1 LDRISLHTERVLTSE
16 WFLPGVLLLA
26 ACLRL
31 GHVWALRSTPW
42 LENLQLDHRIYDQWA
57 QRIAAGDWIGDEV
70 FFLDPL
76 YPYFLALLYKV
87 FTRDLL
93 LVRLVQV
100 AFGVGTCYLTAILG
114 RRIGGTVVGN
124 LACLFAALFA
134 PAVYYESMLEKTSLS
149 VFLITLALVLFL
161 GRSRLEHLLAGTFL
175 GLAALTRANFL
186 VLVPLGLLVLLV
198 QRPAAGESASQPAEG
213 KGATP
218 VGGILSGL
226 RQWRTFAFRSAAAFL
241 GGALLVLVPVTLRNH
256 HVGGEWVLTTANAGQ
271 NFYIGNNAENAGGS
285 YKAPDFVRP
294 DPRYEQDDWRREAEA
309 RVGRSLSPR
318 EISDFWFGEAWK
330 EIRGDPGFALKM
342 LGRKSRLFWNDYEVP
357 DNNNIRLVADYSWVL
372 RLPLIGLGWMVPLAA
387 VAAVV
392 AVRKRRGVGILVA
405 FAVLYCLTVV
415 TFFVFSRFRVQLSPV
430 LFVLTAYGA
439 LWLWLR
445 VREARWKQAALAGVL
460 AVVLGLFC
468 LRIPEWEDPQSD
480 LAVTYNNLGS
490 LYLSLGRTQEAIE
503 AYERAVE
510 IKPGSVVGAMRTLGD
525 VYSKLGD
532 YEEAEK
538 YLRQV
543 VSFKPGSRRGWG
555 ALSRL
560 YQKLSTSAPYRD
572 DPEVFHKLAR
582 ASLNSGSITRA
593 RQAAAS
599 AEAMGRPL
607 PSELLERL
615 EGAKGAPSAA
625 APGPDAEQ
633 ARVHY
638 ELSKTMRREGR
649 WSEAIEHL
657 KKAIALGPYDEAAR
671 YTLGRLMI
679 EHGRPDETIA
689 YYREALASDPKPQT
703 SYYFWGRALAERGS
717 IDQAIDK
724 FRQALDVDPA
734 HEMSQN
740 QWGLV
745 LEKQGRIEEAVTHY
759 QKAISIHP
767 DFTEAHQNLARALR
781 ELSRDAEADRHLELA
796 RHSDPNTTKR
806 YLYWGRALVREGRY
820 QAAIPELQKALRV
833 DPEDREAQSLL
844 ATARGNLSS
853 EGLTH
858 EQRSAMLESLAA
870 SATGSPIWFSTD
882 TRDPGATAL
891 QREIEDVF
899 LQAGWQ
905 VRGNEPVRFRLKPGI
920 FVFMADP
927 APPRYAI
934 EAREALEA
942 AGLPLAGGTAYRDYY
957 QRMKRKDPSWRGIEM
972 TPEQTFVVVIGRQP

>member
-1 LDRISLHTERVLTSE
+1 
-16 WFLPGVLLLA
+16 LLA

-57 QRIAAGDWIGDEV
+57 RRIAAGDWMGDEV

-87 FTRDLL
+87 FARDLL

-114 RRIGGTVVGN
+114 RRIAGTVVGN

-134 PAVYYESMLEKTSLS
+134 PAIYYESMIEKTSLS
-149 VFLITLALVLFL
+149 VFLITLALALFL
-161 GRSRLEHLLAGTFL
+161 GRSRLEQLLAGTFL

-186 VLVPLGLLVLLV
+186 ILVPLGLLVLLV
-198 QRPAAGESASQPAEG
+198 QRSAAGESPSQLGEG
-213 KGATP
+213 AGATP
-218 VGGILSGL
+218 VGGVLSGL
-226 RQWRTFAFRSAAAFL
+226 LRWQTLGFGSAAVFL

-271 NFYIGNNAENAGGS
+271 NFYIGNNVENTRGS
-285 YKAPDFVRP
+285 YRAPDFVRP
-294 DPRYEQDDWRREAEA
+294 DPRYEQEDWRREAEA
-309 RVGRSLSPR
+309 RTGRSLGPR

-330 EIRGDPGFALKM
+330 QIRGNPGFALKM
-342 LGRKSRLFWNDYEVP
+342 LGRKSRLFWNDYEIP
-357 DNNNIRLVADYSWVL
+357 DNNNIRLMADYSWVL
-372 RLPLIGLGWMVPLAA
+372 GLRLIGLGWMVPLAA
-387 VAAVV
+387 LAAVV
-392 AVRKRRGVGILVA
+392 ALRKRRGVGILVG
-405 FAVLYCLTVV
+405 FAALYCLTVV
-415 TFFVFSRFRVQLSPV
+415 TFFVVSRFRVQISPV

-439 LWLWLR
+439 LWFWLR
-445 VREARWKQAALAGVL
+445 VREARWKQVALAGAL

-468 LRIPEWEDPQSD
+468 LPIPEWEDPESD
-480 LAVTYNNLGS
+480 LAISYNNLGS
-490 LYLSLGRTQEAIE
+490 LYLRSGRTQEAIE
-503 AYERAVE
+503 VYERAVQ
-510 IKPGSVVGAMRTLGD
+510 IRPQSVIGAMRTLGD
-525 VYSKLGD
+525 VYSKLGK

-555 ALSRL
+555 ALARL
-560 YQKLSTSAPYRD
+560 YQEMSTSAAYGD
-572 DPEVFHKLAR
+572 DPEVFQKLAR

-593 RQAAAS
+593 RQAAAR

-607 PSELLERL
+607 PSALLERL
-615 EGAKGAPSAA
+615 EGAEGASPAA
-625 APGPDAEQ
+625 AQRPDAEQ
-633 ARVHY
+633 ASVHY

-657 KKAIALGPYDEAAR
+657 KKAIALGPYNEGAR

-679 EHGRPDETIA
+679 EHGRPEEAIA
-689 YYREALASDPKPQT
+689 YYRETLASDPKPQT
-703 SYYFWGRALAERGS
+703 SYYFWGRALAEQGLADR
-717 IDQAIDK
+717 AIDK
-724 FRQALDVDPA
+724 FREALDIDPA

-745 LEKQGRIEEAVTHY
+745 LEKQGRIDEAVTHY
-759 QKAISIHP
+759 QKAVSIHP
-767 DFTEAHQNLARALR
+767 DFTEAHENLARALR
-781 ELSRDAEADRHLELA
+781 ELSRDAEAERHLELA
-796 RHSDPNTTKR
+796 RRSDPNTTKR

-820 QAAIPELQKALRV
+820 RAAIPELQKAIRV
-833 DPEDREAQSLL
+833 DPQDREARNLL
-844 ATARGNLSS
+844 ATARGRLSS

-858 EQRSAMLESLAA
+858 EQRTAMLDSLAA
-870 SATGSPIWFSTD
+870 SAAGSPIWFSTY
-882 TRDPGATAL
+882 TQDPKADAL

-905 VRGNEPVRFRLKPGI
+905 VRGNEPVHFQLKPGI
-920 FVFMADP
+920 FVFMADRD
-927 APPRYAI
+927 PPRYAI
-934 EAREALEA
+934 EARAALEA
-942 AGLPLAGGTAYRDYY
+942 TGLPLAGGSAYRDYY
-957 QRMKRKDPSWRGIEM
+957 QQMKRTNPSWKGVEM
-972 TPEQTFVVVIGRQP
+972 APEQTFVVIVGPQP